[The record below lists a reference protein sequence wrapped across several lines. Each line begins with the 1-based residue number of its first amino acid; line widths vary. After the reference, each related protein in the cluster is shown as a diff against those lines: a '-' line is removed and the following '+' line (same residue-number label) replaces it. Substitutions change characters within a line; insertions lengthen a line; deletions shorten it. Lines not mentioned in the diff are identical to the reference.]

1 MSSISKPA
9 HQSTSVEFPV
19 PQGPPPRSNPQS
31 HTSMEQR
38 VYGFDLNENWQGD
51 NDHYDNQKINGLTFP
66 RTIRSSAFT
75 QKLDIEEC
83 DPLALPFS
91 ALLYQQANNLAAE
104 AWYLIPTGDISRQW
118 NCYLSC
124 GIAESTM
131 TGSPKFGRGPTAKPW
146 KRFQSRGMRHNW

>member
-1 MSSISKPA
+1 
-9 HQSTSVEFPV
+9 
-19 PQGPPPRSNPQS
+19 
-31 HTSMEQR
+31 MEQR

-91 ALLYQQANNLAAE
+91 ALLYQQANNHWLRKLGISSLQGTYRGSGIVISAAE
-104 AWYLIPTGDISRQW
+104 SR
-118 NCYLSC
+118 
-124 GIAESTM
+124 
-131 TGSPKFGRGPTAKPW
+131 
-146 KRFQSRGMRHNW
+146 SRP